1 MRCIWD
7 EGKAATNSQKHGVTF
22 EEAQTVFDGWNALL
36 IDDPDHS
43 EQED

>member
-7 EGKAATNSQKHGVTF
+7 EGKAATNSPKHGVTF
-22 EEAQTVFDGWNALL
+22 EEAQTVFDDWNALL

-43 EQED
+43 E